1 MYNSEYLLV
10 VLSLLPL
17 WNFRERPT
25 AIFWRPLACHLNSI
39 RRATWRWANENSTTK
54 KKMLVVGIYPC
65 CGQGNW
71 RSLQIY
77 SAACSSAGAWDFI
90 FHLAMLEA
98 KTVVKQCRPEKLSV
112 RWRTDFWLELTRT
125 KVEHTYM
132 IARLTRELW
141 SIYSGLPCDFC
152 R

>member
-1 MYNSEYLLV
+1 MCNSECLLV
-10 VLSLLPL
+10 VLSLLCETSQDQLPNFDARLRVTWIPL
-17 WNFRERPT
+17 V
-25 AIFWRPLACHLNSI
+25 
-39 RRATWRWANENSTTK
+39 RATWRWANENATNK
-54 KKMLVVGIYPC
+54 NVVGIYPYWTGQLEIIINIFC
-65 CGQGNW
+65 CVLFCWCVRLYFSFG
-71 RSLQIY
+71 Y
-77 SAACSSAGAWDFI
+77 
-90 FHLAMLEA
+90 MLEA
-98 KTVVKQCRPEKLSV
+98 KTVVKQCRPEKFSV